1 MTSPNH
7 IVGGIAITGISLSF
21 WDINIFQKPSF
32 LVVAIFASLLPD
44 IDHTKSIIGKIFF
57 PIAKHL
63 DKNFGHRTITHS
75 LTFLVPSVFVV
86 AFIERGLVSTDLTYT
101 YVYFFGVLS
110 HLILDMLT
118 VQGIPLFYPFMRNPC
133 VIPANPSYRIRS
145 GNIKSE
151 AIAMALFT
159 MVLMSSFDL
168 FQNGFWTSYNRSFGT
183 ITHAFREFKS
193 SETIVSAS
201 YKYSFNG
208 KEIHSAGYI
217 IDATENYVELWD
229 NTGIEPRIVKIDK
242 LDNRFKNIQ
251 IQPVKTKFKYQVL
264 DLNLFNVTLQQ
275 INDTLDNNIVSGK
288 ILSTGKFIVNNHRAD
303 KGSIE
308 LSKEISPKF
317 QWIKDNK
324 NQLEIQNKIKI
335 KQSKLSEI
343 QAYNFERKEELQGI
357 KNWLFQLELNL
368 KNSTDLYNKNKYE
381 KLIIEQKQKLGKF
394 TLNLKPTQ
402 LVVSEINALKAE
414 LNQNEKHYFSA
425 DLKLFQVPKDDNDF
439 VVSNQASLAPTSQ
452 AR

>member
-57 PIAKHL
+57 PIAKYL

-193 SETIVSAS
+193 SENIVSAS
-201 YKYSFNG
+201 FQYSFNG
-208 KEIHSAGYI
+208 KEISSSGYI
-217 IDATENYVELWD
+217 IDATENYIEFWD

-242 LDNRFKNIQ
+242 QDNRFKNIQ

-343 QAYNFERKEELQGI
+343 QAYNFERKGELQGI